1 MTKPTLSPFAQAA
14 AEAAVARGERV
25 QVAAYN
31 PVREGERE
39 LRAPDPVTG
48 LNLAGG
54 RGEMSPRQWRR
65 YCKKFRQPFHGHGNK

>member
-1 MTKPTLSPFAQAA
+1 MTIGDPNFTRTTLKQKPHNQA
-14 AEAAVARGERV
+14 R
-25 QVAAYN
+25 N
-31 PVREGERE
+31 PEREGERE

-65 YCKKFRQPFHGHGNK
+65 YCKKFRQPFHGHGNKR